1 MAERRPA
8 RGFAAANVATGRG
21 FISALERGWRA
32 PSFETVS
39 QSQAEPTS
47 AGTMRTAILI
57 PRDGPGGPEKL

>member
-1 MAERRPA
+1 MAERRPT

-21 FISALERGWRA
+21 FIERAWNAGDE
-32 PSFETVS
+32 SVFETVS

-57 PRDGPGGPEKL
+57 PRSGPRAHQNL